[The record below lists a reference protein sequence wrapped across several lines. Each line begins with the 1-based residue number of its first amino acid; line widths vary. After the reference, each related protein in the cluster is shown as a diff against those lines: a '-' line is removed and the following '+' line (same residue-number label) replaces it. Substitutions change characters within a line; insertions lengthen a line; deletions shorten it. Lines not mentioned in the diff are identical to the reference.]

1 MVANGDPPRLIAL
14 LDPDSDLLDALRDTG
29 RAVVS
34 TLTWDDR
41 GLAEAF
47 AGTAPAP
54 GGAFRMAEFVESEH
68 GPRLA
73 GAATYAEVSVES
85 EAEVG
90 WSVLVTCVLE
100 NVVVGREDGPAL
112 GHRRGR
118 FFRLESPS

>member
-1 MVANGDPPRLIAL
+1 
-14 LDPDSDLLDALRDTG
+14 
-29 RAVVS
+29 
-34 TLTWDDR
+34 
-41 GLAEAF
+41 
-47 AGTAPAP
+47 
-54 GGAFRMAEFVESEH
+54 MAEFVESEH

-100 NVVVGREDGPAL
+100 NVVVGGEDGPAL